1 MRLGARDGVT
11 LGKCQWCN
19 RKVTE
24 GDKEPFALFARI
36 INTKWY
42 CGDCIFSI
50 KPLVDEIA
58 EGYEAAIDISE
69 AVGNPL
75 RLDPK
80 TGRLVRT

>member
-1 MRLGARDGVT
+1 MRGARDGVT

-19 RKVTE
+19 RKIVE
-24 GDKEPFALFARI
+24 GNLESFSKMAKI

-42 CGDCIFSI
+42 CGDCIYSI

-58 EGYEAAIDISE
+58 EHYKTMEDISDAFGE
-69 AVGNPL
+69 PV

>member
-1 MRLGARDGVT
+1 MRGAREGVT

-19 RKVTE
+19 RKIVE

-36 INTKWY
+36 INF
-42 CGDCIFSI
+42 GDCLFSI
-50 KPLVDEIA
+50 KDIVDEIA
-58 EGYEAAIDISE
+58 EGYEAVQEIAE
-69 AVGNPL
+69 TVGNPL